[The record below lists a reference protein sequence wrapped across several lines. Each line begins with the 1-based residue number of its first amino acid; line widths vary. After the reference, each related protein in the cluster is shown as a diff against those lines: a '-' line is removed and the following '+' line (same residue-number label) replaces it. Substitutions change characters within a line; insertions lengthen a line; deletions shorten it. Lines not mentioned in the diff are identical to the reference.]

1 SMADPAVEEK
11 MPEKV
16 EKADEPTTP
25 TTPLAALAADPLA
38 TASGWMSAGSTWG
51 ASWLNSAKQKTMD
64 TFQLVKKD
72 LDEFTEVVT
81 SEAKALSR
89 FGSEKDPSSAAASTL
104 ASPAAET
111 APTPA
116 APASAA
122 EEGEEHDPIEA
133 QLEKITS
140 AGLGFMKSLVDTVK
154 AFGIEDTTQ
163 DEDDTTEIIRPH
175 KTLRNSPLSKIRL
188 MELQTSEET
197 FLVPPEESAD
207 YDAFAEQFS
216 ISEHDGEINHL
227 LSTNPPM
234 RSLFSS
240 LVPEKVDNVTFWM
253 RYFYKLDLAEATESK
268 KVIDKEIVPES
279 VKREQ
284 PSSPAHSTDD
294 WSVCSPGEGE
304 IQEIETDP
312 STPTPSE
319 TSPDEGDRSEEKKKE
334 EGEKGEKKDG
344 DWVDWDE

>member
-1 SMADPAVEEK
+1 MEDTAAEDKGIEQVEAPA
-11 MPEKV
+11 
-16 EKADEPTTP
+16 EPTTP
-25 TTPLAALAADPLA
+25 STPLAALAADPLA
-38 TASGWMSAGSTWG
+38 AASGWMSAGSSWG
-51 ASWLNSAKQKTMD
+51 ASWLTSAKQKTMD

-81 SEAKALSR
+81 NEAKSLSR
-89 FGSEKDPSSAAASTL
+89 FGSEKDPASAAPSNVTSPTTETVAAAS
-104 ASPAAET
+104 APAAD
-111 APTPA
+111 
-116 APASAA
+116 
-122 EEGEEHDPIEA
+122 EGDKVDPIEA
-133 QLEKITS
+133 QLEKITN

-154 AFGIEDTTQ
+154 AFGIEDTTK
-163 DEDDTTEIIRPH
+163 DEDESTEIIRPH

-188 MELQTSEET
+188 MELQASEDT

-207 YDAFAEQFS
+207 YDTFAELFS

-234 RSLFSS
+234 RAIFSS

-253 RYFYKLDLAEATESK
+253 RYFYKLELAEATESK
-268 KVIDKEIVPES
+268 KIIDKEIVPES
-279 VKREQ
+279 IKREQ
-284 PSSPAHSTDD
+284 PASPAHSTDD

-304 IQEIETDP
+304 IQEIETDH

-319 TSPDEGDRSEEKKKE
+319 TSPDDVEHPETTEKDEEEKKT
-334 EGEKGEKKDG
+334 KKDG

>member
-1 SMADPAVEEK
+1 
-11 MPEKV
+11 
-16 EKADEPTTP
+16 
-25 TTPLAALAADPLA
+25 
-38 TASGWMSAGSTWG
+38 
-51 ASWLNSAKQKTMD
+51 
-64 TFQLVKKD
+64 
-72 LDEFTEVVT
+72 
-81 SEAKALSR
+81 
-89 FGSEKDPSSAAASTL
+89 EKDPTSAAASAA
-104 ASPAAET
+104 ASPVAET
-111 APTPA
+111 APA
-116 APASAA
+116 AAA
-122 EEGEEHDPIEA
+122 AAAAGDEAEKEKQDPIEA

-154 AFGIEDTTQ
+154 GFGIEDTTQ

-188 MELQTSEET
+188 MELQTSEDT
-197 FLVPPEESAD
+197 FLVPPEESND
-207 YDAFAEQFS
+207 YDVFAEHFS

-234 RSLFSS
+234 RSIFSS

-284 PSSPAHSTDD
+284 PESPAHSQDD

-319 TSPDEGDRSEEKKKE
+319 TTETSPDETEKPTEEKKKE
-334 EGEKGEKKDG
+334 GEEKGDKKDG

>member
-1 SMADPAVEEK
+1 SMADPTAKAKMAEK
-11 MPEKV
+11 MEAA
-16 EKADEPTTP
+16 EEPTTP
-25 TTPLAALAADPLA
+25 STPLAALAADPLA
-38 TASGWMSAGSTWG
+38 AASGWMSAGSTWG

-89 FGSEKDPSSAAASTL
+89 FGSEKDPSSAAASAV
-104 ASPAAET
+104 ASPTAEA
-111 APTPA
+111 APTTVA
-116 APASAA
+116 AAA
-122 EEGEEHDPIEA
+122 AGDEGEKHDPIEA

-140 AGLGFMKSLVDTVK
+140 AGIGFMKSLVDTVK

-175 KTLRNSPLSKIRL
+175 KTLRNSPLSKVRL
-188 MELQTSEET
+188 MELQTSEDT
-197 FLVPPEESAD
+197 FLVPPEESTD
-207 YDAFAEQFS
+207 YDTFAEQFS
-216 ISEHDGEINHL
+216 ISQHDGEINHL

-234 RSLFSS
+234 RSIFSS

-253 RYFYKLDLAEATESK
+253 RYFYKLDLAEASESM

-284 PSSPAHSTDD
+284 PASPAHSTDD

-304 IQEIETDP
+304 IQEIETDQ

-319 TSPDEGDRSEEKKKE
+319 TSPEDVEEKKKE
-334 EGEKGEKKDG
+334 EGEKGEKKEG